1 MAILLISDLH
11 LDESRPYLTAILL
24 DFLAG
29 RARQADA
36 VYLLGDVF
44 EAWIGDDDR
53 SPFNTCI
60 EQALKAVV
68 EAGVPVYFMHGNR
81 DFMIAKAFA
90 ARTGVQLLDDPSV
103 VVLGGIRTLLTH
115 GDRYCTADHVYQAFR
130 ARSRTP
136 QWQRRMLWLPLFV
149 RRWIA
154 RNGRRK
160 SAKHKAAGR
169 ATPMISDV
177 VDTAVAHEMQSLD
190 VSRLI
195 HGHTHRPAVHLL
207 NLPRGQSERIVL
219 ADWREEGEALE
230 VRADGS
236 YVRIPLRAGD

>member
-1 MAILLISDLH
+1 MSTLLISDLH
-11 LDESRPYLTAILL
+11 LDDTRPHLTAILL
-24 DFLAG
+24 AFLAG

-36 VYLLGDVF
+36 LYLLGDVF

-53 SPFNTCI
+53 SPYNERI

-81 DFMIAKAFA
+81 DFMVAKAFA
-90 ARTGVQLLDDPSV
+90 ERTGVQLLDDPTV
-103 VVLGGIRTLLTH
+103 VVLGGVRTLLSH
-115 GDRYCTADHVYQAFR
+115 GDRYCTDDRVYQAFR

-136 QWQRRMLWLPLFV
+136 QWQRRMLRLPLFI

-154 RNGRRK
+154 RRGRRK
-160 SAKHKAAGR
+160 SARHKAAGQ
-169 ATPMISDV
+169 AMPSISDV
-177 VDTAVAHEMQSLD
+177 VDQTVATEMQSLD
-190 VSRLI
+190 VPRLI
-195 HGHTHRPAVHLL
+195 HGHTHRPDVHLL

-236 YVRIPLRAGD
+236 YVRIALRAAD